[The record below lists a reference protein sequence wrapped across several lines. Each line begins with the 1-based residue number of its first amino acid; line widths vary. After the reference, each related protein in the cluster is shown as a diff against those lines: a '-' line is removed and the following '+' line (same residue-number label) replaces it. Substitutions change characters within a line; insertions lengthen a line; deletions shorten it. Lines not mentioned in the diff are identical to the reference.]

1 MSGLEHI
8 INGGDKKYSMLAK
21 MIADAKVEVENK
33 KMSVEE
39 YEMILKDVATAVAV
53 KSESDDMK
61 LKGDFLKVLDAMSKF
76 L

>member
-1 MSGLEHI
+1 MSSLEHI
-8 INGGDKKYSMLAK
+8 INSDNKKYSMLAK
-21 MIADAKVEVENK
+21 MLADAKVEVQNK
-33 KMSVEE
+33 NMSIEE

-61 LKGDFLKVLDAMSKF
+61 LKGDFLKALDAMSKF